1 MNAIRLHGS
10 VLPADEGSDESGL
23 LVLLPS
29 LGTTTH
35 LWEGV
40 VDRLRRRTPSLR
52 ILRADLPG
60 HGSSPA
66 AAGPFEIADL
76 AEGVLR
82 LVDEIGGGRFW
93 IAGVSLGGTVA
104 LELAASHGERIRGLA
119 MFSSGS
125 AIQQPSTWIE
135 RAAQV
140 RASGTASLVVGSAS
154 RWFAPG
160 YLSAHPDGPG
170 AGTLN
175 ELTEVDDLS
184 YASSAE
190 ALGRFDRTE
199 SVRAITTPALIVSA
213 EHDEV
218 TSPESMSRL
227 ADALP
232 TARYAEL
239 ADASH
244 LSVLERPEEA
254 AQLLADFLG
263 QAETA
268 AERGMRTR
276 RAVLGD
282 VHVDAATAAI
292 IPETAA
298 FQDFITRYAWGEIWT
313 RPELSRRERS
323 IATLAVLVAD
333 GHEHELRMHL
343 RAAMRNGLSST
354 EIAEVIMHT
363 ALYAGLPPA
372 NRGLAI
378 LREVLAVIDDETGTG
393 DGERTRG

>member
-1 MNAIRLHGS
+1 
-10 VLPADEGSDESGL
+10 
-23 LVLLPS
+23 
-29 LGTTTH
+29 
-35 LWEGV
+35 
-40 VDRLRRRTPSLR
+40 
-52 ILRADLPG
+52 
-60 HGSSPA
+60 
-66 AAGPFEIADL
+66 
-76 AEGVLR
+76 
-82 LVDEIGGGRFW
+82 
-93 IAGVSLGGTVA
+93 
-104 LELAASHGERIRGLA
+104 

-125 AIQQPSTWIE
+125 AIQQRSTWIE

-140 RASGTASLVVGSAS
+140 RASGTASLVVGSAG

-160 YLSAHPDGPG
+160 YLSGHPDGPG

-184 YASSAE
+184 YALCAE
-190 ALGRFDRTE
+190 ALGRFDRTA
-199 SVRAITTPALIVSA
+199 SVQAITTPTLIVSA
-213 EHDEV
+213 EHDAV

-232 TARYAEL
+232 TARYVEL

-268 AERGMRTR
+268 GERGMRTR

-333 GHEHELRMHL
+333 GHEHELRMHI

-354 EIAEVIMHT
+354 DIAEVIMHT

-378 LREVLAVIDDETGTG
+378 LREVLAAIDDEPG
-393 DGERTRG
+393 DGEPTRG